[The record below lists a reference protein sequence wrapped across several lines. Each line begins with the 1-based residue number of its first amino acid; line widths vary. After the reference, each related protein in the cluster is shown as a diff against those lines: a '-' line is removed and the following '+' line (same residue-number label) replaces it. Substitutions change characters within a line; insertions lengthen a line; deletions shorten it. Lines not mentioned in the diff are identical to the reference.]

1 MRKRIQKIV
10 QEAIDETAQT
20 ISLPP
25 NQGTDQIAV
34 EMYAKR
40 SCSRHAAS
48 GPRRTSPID

>member
-34 EMYAKR
+34 EMYAKG
-40 SCSRHAAS
+40 SWFSSWSSSGSR
-48 GPRRTSPID
+48 RSPID